1 MIDLLRS
8 GAALTLPLLPHLLR
22 ARGSGGSTAAG
33 WTPLHQRASP
43 AGLPE
48 ADASPCY
55 SCSDEDGEAEEEES
69 DAVAAAAAAA
79 AAADG
84 MLESPL
90 MQAERISR
98 QFGLNQEQAE
108 VLQYVAGW
116 ASVAGS
122 SGGTASKRR
131 GSMGAAAAEVQ
142 PPPVCLVHGPFG
154 SGEEM
159 VTYKVTCTVSPCN
172 DSSNARPL
180 PRFTHLLLAA
190 PSCCSPAGKSTL
202 LVALLHFLLQQRSRE
217 GSPLAG
223 ARMLV
228 RCGCLCGMV
237 ACWDA
242 ADGML
247 NCDSHNGSSGVRRGI
262 EFVHLVASCL

>member
-1 MIDLLRS
+1 MAPLAAFPLIHIHFFLQGPDASTELGMSDLLRS
-8 GAALTLPLLPHLLR
+8 GAPLTLPLLPHQLR
-22 ARGSGGSTAAG
+22 ARGRGSSAAAG
-33 WTPLHQRASP
+33 CTPLQQRPSP

-108 VLQYVAGW
+108 VLQCVAGW
-116 ASVAGS
+116 ASIAGG
-122 SGGTASKRR
+122 SGGSASKRR

-154 SGEEM
+154 SGEQ
-159 VTYKVTCTVSPCN
+159 VVDAQFGSAKHAVHGS
-172 DSSNARPL
+172 
-180 PRFTHLLLAA
+180 
-190 PSCCSPAGKSTL
+190 
-202 LVALLHFLLQQRSRE
+202 LV
-217 GSPLAG
+217 
-223 ARMLV
+223 
-228 RCGCLCGMV
+228 
-237 ACWDA
+237 
-242 ADGML
+242 
-247 NCDSHNGSSGVRRGI
+247 
-262 EFVHLVASCL
+262 